1 MDQQELYAWERRC
14 IQEEMPYCRAACPL
28 QVDARAFM
36 ERMAAADLPGGRKIL
51 ERAHAFA
58 GLLGRVCDH
67 PCETRCLRGEFGGSL
82 AIGALERLCVS
93 RTPARPVPCPYRAKT
108 KAWPWWATG
117 SRG

>member
-51 ERAHAFA
+51 ERHMPCRACSA
-58 GLLGRVCDH
+58 GYAIIPVKRVACA
-67 PCETRCLRGEFGGSL
+67 GSS
-82 AIGALERLCVS
+82 AAL
-93 RTPARPVPCPYRAKT
+93 
-108 KAWPWWATG
+108 WPSAPWSACA
-117 SRG
+117 

>member
-51 ERAHAFA
+51 
-58 GLLGRVCDH
+58 
-67 PCETRCLRGEFGGSL
+67 
-82 AIGALERLCVS
+82 
-93 RTPARPVPCPYRAKT
+93 
-108 KAWPWWATG
+108 
-117 SRG
+117 